1 MAMKRREFIGLIG
14 GVAAAWPVVG
24 RAQQPG
30 RIRRIGVLMA
40 AAESDRT
47 AQSRLALFREELQK
61 LGWADIMM
69 DTRYFSSSDAE
80 TLQRYAKEL
89 VALQPDLILSQ
100 STSTTDA
107 LLQQTRTIPIIF
119 TIVSDPVGNGF
130 VASIPRPGG
139 NVTGF
144 AIGEPTMGGKW
155 LELLKEIAPNVT
167 RVFVPFNS
175 ATLSGLPSA
184 EYYLGSLK
192 ATAALL
198 GVDARAAFVRDASEL
213 ESAIIE
219 HARAPLGGLVVIPE
233 AFLTAHAREIV
244 SLADRYHLP
253 TVYALR
259 HFIELGGL
267 LSYGNV
273 ILDNFRR
280 AAIYADRIFK
290 GAKPSELPVEA
301 PEKFEL
307 VINIKT
313 AKSLGLTVPPTL
325 LSQADDVIE

>member
-1 MAMKRREFIGLIG
+1 
-14 GVAAAWPVVG
+14 
-24 RAQQPG
+24 
-30 RIRRIGVLMA
+30 MA
-40 AAESDRT
+40 ACGRGATIGQDTTNWRVDGGSRERSASTVPPCRLPGGT
-47 AQSRLALFREELQK
+47 AKARLDGHHHGDALFRILR
-61 LGWADIMM
+61 
-69 DTRYFSSSDAE
+69 TRYFASSDAE
-80 TLQRYAKEL
+80 TVQRYAKEL
-89 VALQPDLILSQ
+89 VALQPDLLLSQ
-100 STSTTDA
+100 NTNTTDA
-107 LLQQTRTIPIIF
+107 LLQQTRVIPIIF
-119 TIVSDPVGNGF
+119 AIVSDPIGNGF
-130 VASIPRPGG
+130 VASFPRPGG

-144 AIGEPTMGGKW
+144 TISEPTMGGKW
-155 LELLKEIAPNVT
+155 LELLNEIAPSVT
-167 RVFVPFNS
+167 RVLVPHNS

-184 EYYLGSLK
+184 EYYLSSLRT
-192 ATAALL
+192 TASFLKI
-198 GVDARAAFVRDASEL
+198 DARAAFVRDASEL
-213 ESAIIE
+213 ESAIVE

-233 AFLTAHAREIV
+233 AFLTAHTLEII

-307 VINIKT
+307 VINLKT
-313 AKSLGLTVPPTL
+313 AKALGLTVPPTL
-325 LSQADDVIE
+325 LSRADEVIE

>member
-1 MAMKRREFIGLIG
+1 ME
-14 GVAAAWPVVG
+14 
-24 RAQQPG
+24 
-30 RIRRIGVLMA
+30 
-40 AAESDRT
+40 
-47 AQSRLALFREELQK
+47 
-61 LGWADIMM
+61 
-69 DTRYFSSSDAE
+69 TRYFASSDAE
-80 TLQRYAKEL
+80 TVQRYAKEL
-89 VALQPDLILSQ
+89 VALQPDLLLSQ
-100 STSTTDA
+100 STNTTDA

-119 TIVSDPVGNGF
+119 TIVSDPVGNKF
-130 VASIPRPGG
+130 VASFPRPGG

-144 AIGEPTMGGKW
+144 TISEPTMGGKW
-155 LELLKEIAPNVT
+155 LELLKEIAPSVT
-167 RVFVPFNS
+167 RVLVPYNS

-184 EYYLGSLK
+184 EYYLSSLRT
-192 ATAALL
+192 TASLL
-198 GVDARAAFVRDASEL
+198 KIDVNAAFVRDASEL
-213 ESAIIE
+213 EAAVVE
-219 HARAPLGGLVVIPE
+219 HARAPFGGLVVIPE
-233 AFLTAHAREIV
+233 AFLTAHTQEII

-307 VINIKT
+307 VINLKT
-313 AKSLGLTVPPTL
+313 AKALDLTVPPSL
-325 LSQADDVIE
+325 LGSADLVIE